1 MYTYEQRFSMNA
13 LTKFYSL
20 ILSLAATVVAR
31 TPATAAKLG
40 LFEISG
46 TGRTITNVEQQISGT
61 FNQDF
66 TDYDL
71 AVTQLFST
79 SPGTV
84 IYSDETSSRRGFI
97 DGNIQVNF
105 STRPNPAAKL
115 RIDSLETIRDNIQV
129 LEIGQSITGSWQQYD
144 TLGDFATAGLG
155 EVTITAVSEPSEIG
169 SMVLAGA
176 MLTGRVWSKKT

>member
-1 MYTYEQRFSMNA
+1 MNA
-13 LTKFYSL
+13 LTKFYAL

-115 RIDSLETIRDNIQV
+115 RINSLETIRDDIQV

-155 EVTITAVSEPSEIG
+155 EVTITAVSELSEIG
-169 SMVLAGA
+169 GMVLAGA
-176 MLTGRVWSKKT
+176 MLTGRIWAKKT